1 MATEHPELELPRGA
15 RPDLKTMCAA
25 IARLH
30 SECYGR
36 GPRRCRGYWAGPDAV
51 LVLLENGLTQAE
63 HLLIEHGK
71 GDDVIARRRAM
82 EQILEPRLLE
92 LVAGATGRSVITMLD
107 ATELDPAVS
116 AHVYLLEPDGSEPD

>member
-1 MATEHPELELPRGA
+1 MASEPELELPRAA
-15 RPDLKTMCAA
+15 RRDLKPMCAA

-30 SECYGR
+30 SETYGR
-36 GPRRCRGYWAGPDAV
+36 GPRRCRGYWAGPDAI

-71 GDDVIARRRAM
+71 GADVIDRRRAM
-82 EQILEPRLLE
+82 EQILEPRLLD
-92 LVAGATGRSVITMLD
+92 LVAEATGRGVVTMLD

-116 AHVYLLEPDGSEPD
+116 AHVYLLDPDGPERD